1 MKFRN
6 KETGEVFDGVVA
18 FRGDFCCLYSC
29 DDCPIMK
36 RGKTALC
43 EKWISEH
50 PYEAAHLMGYEVVED
65 ETPNEKIFF
74 PSSCEIADG
83 IIQEGSNYWWRMPMK
98 VAYELRGGGGSGAW
112 EKDEPVGNSE
122 QLKEDNMN
130 AIETQV
136 RELVLTELAAAN
148 RKHPPFH
155 SQHEG
160 IAVIWEEVEE
170 SKEVM
175 EFLTTFVKEIWGR
188 IRENEDVTTYVSGR
202 IKNTAVML
210 ACEAIQVAA
219 MCEKFREVQDND

>member
-1 MKFRN
+1 MKFRK

-36 RGKTALC
+36 SGKTALC
-43 EKWISEH
+43 EQWISEH

-65 ETPNEKIFF
+65 KTPHEKIFL
-74 PSSCEIADG
+74 PSSCEIANG
-83 IIQEGSNYWWRMPMK
+83 IIREGSNYWWRTSQK
-98 VAYELRGGGGSGAW
+98 TD
-112 EKDEPVGNSE
+112 KPVGDSD

-160 IAVIWEEVEE
+160 YAVILEEMQETEEAIRLAKIDLEIAWRNIRDDISAEVEICGL
-170 SKEVM
+170 KERAIQV
-175 EFLTTFVKEIWGR
+175 
-188 IRENEDVTTYVSGR
+188 
-202 IKNTAVML
+202 

-219 MCEKFREVQDND
+219 MCEKFREVPCD

>member
-6 KETGEVFDGVVA
+6 KETVEVFDGVVA
-18 FRGDFCCLYSC
+18 FRGDFFCLYSC

-43 EKWISEH
+43 ETWIREH
-50 PYEAAHLMGYEVVED
+50 PYEAALLMGYEVVED
-65 ETPNEKIFF
+65 ETPNEKIFL

-83 IIQEGSNYWWRMPMK
+83 IIQEGSNYWWKTTMK
-98 VAYELRGGGGSGAW
+98 TAYDLRGDGGNGVCG
-112 EKDEPVGNSE
+112 KDEPVGNSD

-136 RELVLTELAAAN
+136 RELVATELAAAN

-160 IAVIWEEVEE
+160 YAVILEEMQEMEEAIRLAKIDLEIAWRNIRDDISAEVE
-170 SKEVM
+170 
-175 EFLTTFVKEIWGR
+175 I
-188 IRENEDVTTYVSGR
+188 SGLKDR
-202 IKNTAVML
+202 AIQV

-219 MCEKFREVQDND
+219 MCEKFREVPCD